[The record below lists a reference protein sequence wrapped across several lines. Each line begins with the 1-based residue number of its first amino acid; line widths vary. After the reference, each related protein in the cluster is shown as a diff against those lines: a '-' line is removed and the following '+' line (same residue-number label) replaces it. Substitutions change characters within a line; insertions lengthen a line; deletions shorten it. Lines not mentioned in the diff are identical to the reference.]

1 MENLENSENFER
13 GIVKLEDKITDLKLD
28 IYDPK
33 TDSIVEKNIND
44 YQGKWLVLFFYPADF
59 TFVCPTELKDLNLT
73 YGEIQSSN
81 AEVLTVSTDTVFSHK
96 RRIETERL
104 LKWFTIPMVSDRK
117 WDISDLFNVLND
129 DSGNSERWT
138 FIISPEWVVK
148 SIEIST
154 EPVGRSSVELIR
166 KLHALEF
173 IRKNPGQACPASWD
187 TGAKVLNP
195 SINIAGKV
203 AESLGE

>member
-1 MENLENSENFER
+1 MENLENFER
-13 GIVKLEDKITDLKLD
+13 GTVKLEDKVTDLKLD

-33 TDSIVEKNIND
+33 TDSVIEKNIKD
-44 YQGKWLVLFFYPADF
+44 YQGKRLVLFFYPADF
-59 TFVCPTELKDLNLT
+59 TFVCPTELKDLNAA
-73 YGEIQSSN
+73 YSDIQASN

-96 RRIETERL
+96 RRIETEKL
-104 LKWFTIPMVSDRK
+104 LEGFGIQMVSDRK

-138 FIISPEWVVK
+138 FIISPEGVVK

-154 EPVGRSSVELIR
+154 EPVGRSSTELVR

-173 IRKNPGQACPASWD
+173 VRTNPGQACPASWN
-187 TGAKVLNP
+187 TWAKVLNP
-195 SINIAGKV
+195 GIEIAGKV

>member
-1 MENLENSENFER
+1 MENLENFER
-13 GIVKLEDKITDLKLD
+13 RTVKLEDKVVDLKLD

-33 TDSIVEKNIND
+33 TDSVLEKNIND

-59 TFVCPTELKDLNLT
+59 TFVCPTELKDLNLA
-73 YGEIQSSN
+73 YSDIQASN

-96 RRIETERL
+96 RRVETERL
-104 LKWFTIPMVSDRK
+104 LEWFKIPMVSDRK

-138 FIISPEWVVK
+138 FIISPEGVVK

-154 EPVGRSSVELIR
+154 EPVGRNAAELVR
-166 KLHALEF
+166 KLNALEF
-173 IRKNPGQACPASWD
+173 VRTNPGQACPASWN
-187 TGAKVLNP
+187 TWAKILKP
-195 SINIAGKV
+195 SIEIAGKV

>member
-1 MENLENSENFER
+1 MENLENFER
-13 GIVKLEDKITDLKLD
+13 RTVKLEDKVVDLKLD
-28 IYDPK
+28 IYNPK
-33 TDSIVEKNIND
+33 TDSVLEKNIND

-59 TFVCPTELKDLNLT
+59 TFVCPTELKDLNLA
-73 YGEIQSSN
+73 YRDIQASN

-96 RRIETERL
+96 RRVETERL
-104 LKWFTIPMVSDRK
+104 LEWFKIPMVSDRK

-138 FIISPEWVVK
+138 FIISPEGVIK

-154 EPVGRSSVELIR
+154 EPVGRNAAELIR
-166 KLHALEF
+166 KLNALEF
-173 IRKNPGQACPASWD
+173 VRTNPGQAYPASWN
-187 TGAKVLNP
+187 TWAKVLKP
-195 SINIAGKV
+195 WIKIAGKV

>member
-1 MENLENSENFER
+1 MENLENFER
-13 GIVKLEDKITDLKLD
+13 GTVKLEDKVTDLKLD

-33 TDSIVEKNIND
+33 TDSVIEKNVKD
-44 YQGKWLVLFFYPADF
+44 YQGKRLVLFFYPADF
-59 TFVCPTELKDLNLT
+59 TFVCPTELKDLNAA
-73 YGEIQSSN
+73 YSDIQASN

-96 RRIETERL
+96 RRVETEKL
-104 LKWFTIPMVSDRK
+104 LEGFGIQMVSDRK

-138 FIISPEWVVK
+138 FIISPEGVVK

-154 EPVGRSSVELIR
+154 ESVGRSSTELVR

-173 IRKNPGQACPASWD
+173 VRTNPGQACPASWN
-187 TGAKVLNP
+187 TWAKVLNP
-195 SINIAGKV
+195 GIEIAGKV